1 MDIPVPIKDPEEM
14 IKVDDLKEEDKNKN
28 IVKEEKNE
36 FINFQNINS
45 PQLIQDILHLSSH
58 STQNGFQYQNNLIKS
73 LYSFNDSILPILDD
87 NFSEDDINFNPR
99 IIFLKK
105 RNKLNM
111 MNFAQINTGNNFLLK
126 KINQYNDL
134 KQKISDFKS
143 LENKEKEINDDNEE
157 ENKKELNLK
166 LFLVN
171 HPLINLFKDEIDIIK
186 LKDEIKNEYVKGMK
200 DNTNYKPGPPNPH
213 LINILEQNV
222 SVSEENENENEN
234 NDESEIMNS
243 GEGSEQSEVDMYDDH
258 QEEEDEDHGIEIVPN
273 PDNQAQVNE
282 NHENINENQNIQQ
295 EQEQPNLPNNINNEI
310 QINIEYPLNEI
321 QPIQL
326 PQPLPLVPLFPQI
339 EQLEPD
345 QPVQPPQPLPPVPL
359 FPQIEQ
365 LEPEQPVHPLEQLF
379 IVNQDFHGHNTNDE
393 EQQNNNIE
401 ENIENENINE
411 IQHGE
416 NQNTDENIN
425 QNVDENNE

>member
-14 IKVDDLKEEDKNKN
+14 IKVDVLKEEDKNKN

-36 FINFQNINS
+36 FINFQNINF

-111 MNFAQINTGNNFLLK
+111 MNFAQINSRNNFLLQ

-134 KQKISDFKS
+134 QQKISDFKS
-143 LENKEKEINDDNEE
+143 LENKEKEINDDNQE

-222 SVSEENENENEN
+222 SVSEENENEN
-234 NDESEIMNS
+234 NDESEIINS

-321 QPIQL
+321 QPIQP
-326 PQPLPLVPLFPQI
+326 PQHLAPM
-339 EQLEPD
+339 
-345 QPVQPPQPLPPVPL
+345 QPPQPLPQVPL

-379 IVNQDFHGHNTNDE
+379 ILNQDFHGHNTNDE

-401 ENIENENINE
+401 ENTENENINE
-411 IQHGE
+411 IQHG
-416 NQNTDENIN
+416 
-425 QNVDENNE
+425 

>member
-14 IKVDDLKEEDKNKN
+14 IKVDVLKEEDKNKN

-36 FINFQNINS
+36 FINFQNINF

-58 STQNGFQYQNNLIKS
+58 STQNGFQHQNNLIKS

-111 MNFAQINTGNNFLLK
+111 MNFAQINSRNNFLLQ

-134 KQKISDFKS
+134 QQKISDFKS
-143 LENKEKEINDDNEE
+143 LENKEKEINDDNQE

-222 SVSEENENENEN
+222 SVSEENENEN
-234 NDESEIMNS
+234 NDESEIINS

-321 QPIQL
+321 QPIQP
-326 PQPLPLVPLFPQI
+326 PQHLAPM
-339 EQLEPD
+339 
-345 QPVQPPQPLPPVPL
+345 QPPQPLPQVPL

-379 IVNQDFHGHNTNDE
+379 ILNQDFHGHNTNDE

-401 ENIENENINE
+401 ENTENENINE

-425 QNVDENNE
+425 QNVDENKGNNE

>member
-1 MDIPVPIKDPEEM
+1 MDIQVPIKDPEEM
-14 IKVDDLKEEDKNKN
+14 IKVDVLKEEDKNKN

-36 FINFQNINS
+36 FINFQNINF

-58 STQNGFQYQNNLIKS
+58 STQNGFQHQNNLIKS

-143 LENKEKEINDDNEE
+143 LENKEKEINDDNQEN
-157 ENKKELNLK
+157 NKKELNLK

-234 NDESEIMNS
+234 NDESQILSINS
-243 GEGSEQSEVDMYDDH
+243 GEGSEQIEVDMYDDH
-258 QEEEDEDHGIEIVPN
+258 QEEEEDEDHGIEIVPN
-273 PDNQAQVNE
+273 PNNQAQVNE
-282 NHENINENQNIQQ
+282 NHENIDENQNIQQ
-295 EQEQPNLPNNINNEI
+295 EQEQQNLPNNINNEI

-321 QPIQL
+321 QPIQP
-326 PQPLPLVPLFPQI
+326 PQHLAPM
-339 EQLEPD
+339 
-345 QPVQPPQPLPPVPL
+345 QPPQPLPQVPL

-379 IVNQDFHGHNTNDE
+379 ILNQDFHGHIANDE

-416 NQNTDENIN
+416 NQNNNENIN
-425 QNVDENNE
+425 HNVEENKENN